1 MSARATSWAHLRR
14 IGRGSF
20 ALVDSRHTVA
30 IAALVAVT
38 LRLPGLTRP
47 IRADEAGFLMVARAW
62 QPRPDSMYGPYFVD
76 RPPLLI
82 AVVRAADWIG
92 GPLFIRVVGAL
103 AAGLLVLASAYVAR
117 HVAGDRAARWTAVA
131 VAALVT
137 NVLVDSVAV
146 KGELLALPL
155 IMGSFGLTLLALER
169 GSSRLAAA
177 AGLLAT
183 LALGLKQNLV
193 AGLVFGGVLL
203 VASWLVRRITLREL
217 ARLGAAAA
225 LGASVPVVATIAWAW
240 ASGVRLSTLGYAVV
254 GFRADATR
262 VITGSES
269 EALEARALVLVAAA
283 LGAGLVLIIGGF
295 LVHLR
300 DEWRQDPPITAAI
313 LAVLA
318 VDLTGLTA
326 GGSYWRDYLFPL
338 VPGAALCTA
347 MLARRSSRRGIA
359 MRGVVVAAVVSS
371 TLAMVAWIGLAV
383 TGRQAFTEANT
394 GAAIGAVADPGDTLT
409 VFGGRADL
417 QLASGLDS
425 PYRFLWSLPMRTLD
439 PQYAELRALV
449 NGPDAPTWFVEWVPF
464 GSWGNPAGVTLQQ
477 AVESAY
483 DLHGLGCA
491 DRPVYL
497 RKGIARPPLAPDCVA
512 DPLVN

>member
-1 MSARATSWAHLRR
+1 MTVRGTAQAPLRL
-14 IGRGSF
+14 GRRVF
-20 ALVDSRHTVA
+20 ALVNSRPTVR
-30 IAALVAVT
+30 IAALVAVL

-62 QPRPDSMYGPYFVD
+62 QPQPDSMYGPYFVD

-82 AVVRAADWIG
+82 AVVKACDWIG

-103 AAGLLVLASAYVAR
+103 AAGLLVLTAAYVAR
-117 HVAGDRAARWTAVA
+117 HLAGQRAARWTAVA

-155 IMGSFGLTLLALER
+155 IMGSFALTLVALER
-169 GSSRLAAA
+169 SSARLALG

-203 VASWLVRRITLREL
+203 VASWLARRITLRDL
-217 ARLGAAAA
+217 ARLGSAAAV
-225 LGASVPVVATIAWAW
+225 GASLPVAATMAWAL
-240 ASGVRLSTLGYAVV
+240 ASGVRLSTLAYAVF
-254 GFRADATR
+254 GFRVDASR
-262 VITGSES
+262 VLSGTES
-269 EALEARALVLVAAA
+269 EAVEARALVLVLVA
-283 LGAGLVLIIGGF
+283 LGAGLALIIAGF

-300 DEWRQDPPITAAI
+300 DEWRLDPPVTAAI
-313 LAVLA
+313 LAVLV
-318 VDLTGLTA
+318 VDLAALA
-326 GGSYWRDYLFPL
+326 VGGSYWRDYLFPL

-371 TLAMVAWIGLAV
+371 TLAMVAWVGLAV

-394 GAAIGAVADPGDTLT
+394 GLAIGAVAVPGDTLT

-417 QLASGLDS
+417 QFASGLDS

-439 PQYAELRALV
+439 PQYAELSALV
-449 NGPDAPTWFVEWVPF
+449 AGPDAPTWFVELAPF
-464 GSWGNPAGVTLQQ
+464 DSWGNPAGATLQR

-497 RKGIARPPLAPDCVA
+497 LKGVDRPPLDPACVA
-512 DPLVN
+512 DPIVN

>member
-1 MSARATSWAHLRR
+1 MTVRGTAQAPVRLGRR
-14 IGRGSF
+14 VF
-20 ALVDSRHTVA
+20 ALVNSQPTVR
-30 IAALVAVT
+30 IAALVAVL
-38 LRLPGLTRP
+38 LRLPGVTRP

-62 QPRPDSMYGPYFVD
+62 QPQPDSMYGPYFVD

-82 AVVRAADWIG
+82 AVVKACDWIG

-103 AAGLLVLASAYVAR
+103 AAGLLVLTAAYVAR
-117 HVAGDRAARWTAVA
+117 HLAGQRAARWTAVA

-155 IMGSFGLTLLALER
+155 IMGSFALSLVALER
-169 GSSRLAAA
+169 SSARLALG

-203 VASWLVRRITLREL
+203 VASWLTRRITLRDL
-217 ARLGAAAA
+217 ARLGSSAAV
-225 LGASVPVVATIAWAW
+225 GASLPVAATMAWAL
-240 ASGVRLSTLGYAVV
+240 ASGVRLSTLAYAVF
-254 GFRADATR
+254 GFRVDASR
-262 VITGSES
+262 VLSGTES
-269 EALEARALVLVAAA
+269 EAVEARALVLVLAA
-283 LGAGLVLIIGGF
+283 LGAGLLLIIAGF
-295 LVHLR
+295 LVHLA
-300 DEWRQDPPITAAI
+300 DEWRQDPPVTAAI
-313 LAVLA
+313 LAVLV
-318 VDLTGLTA
+318 VDIAALAA

-347 MLARRSSRRGIA
+347 LLARRSSRRGIA
-359 MRGVVVAAVVSS
+359 MRGVVLAAVVSS
-371 TLAMVAWIGLAV
+371 TLAMVAWVGLAV

-394 GAAIGAVADPGDTLT
+394 GEAIGAVAVPGDTLT

-417 QLASGLDS
+417 QFASGLDS

-439 PQYAELRALV
+439 PQYAELSALV
-449 NGPDAPTWFVEWVPF
+449 EGPDAPTWFVELAPYD
-464 GSWGNPAGVTLQQ
+464 SWGNPAGVELQR

-497 RKGIARPPLAPDCVA
+497 RKGVDRPPLEPDCVA
-512 DPLVN
+512 DPIVN

>member
-1 MSARATSWAHLRR
+1 M
-14 IGRGSF
+14 
-20 ALVDSRHTVA
+20 VNSRPTVA
-30 IAALVAVT
+30 IAAVAAVA

-47 IRADEAGFLMVARAW
+47 IRADEAGFLIVARTW
-62 QPRPDSMYGPYFVD
+62 RPQPDSMYGPYFVD

-82 AVVRAADWIG
+82 AVVKASDWVG
-92 GPLFIRVVGAL
+92 GPLFIRIVGAL
-103 AAGLLVLASAYVAR
+103 AAGLLALTAAYVAR
-117 HVAGDRAARWTAVA
+117 FLAGDRASRWTAVA

-155 IMGSFGLTLLALER
+155 IMGSFGLVLLALEHA
-169 GSSRLAAA
+169 SARLALA
-177 AGLLAT
+177 AGLVAA

-203 VASWLVRRITLREL
+203 VASWLAGRITLRGL
-217 ARLGAAAA
+217 ARLGGAAA
-225 LGASVPVVATIAWAW
+225 LGASLPVAATLAWAW
-240 ASGVRLSTLGYAVV
+240 LSGVRLSTLAYAVF
-254 GFRADATR
+254 GFRADATP
-262 VITGSES
+262 VITGTESES
-269 EALEARALVLVAAA
+269 LETRALILVAVA
-283 LGAGLVLIIGGF
+283 LGTGLVLIVGGF
-295 LVHLR
+295 LVHLG

-313 LAVLA
+313 LAVLV
-318 VDLTGLTA
+318 VDLAGLVA

-371 TLAMVAWIGLAV
+371 ALAMVAWVGLAV
-383 TGRQAFTEANT
+383 SGRQAFTEANT
-394 GAAIGAVADPGDTLT
+394 GEAIAAVADPGDTLT

-417 QLASGLDS
+417 QLSSGLDS

-439 PQYAELRALV
+439 PRYAELTALV
-449 NGPDAPTWFVEWVPF
+449 EGPDRPTWIVEWVPF
-464 GSWGNPAGVTLQQ
+464 DAWGNPAGATLRRV
-477 AVESAY
+477 VESLY

-491 DRPVYL
+491 DQPVFL
-497 RKGIARPPLAPDCVA
+497 RKGVERPPLAPDCVV